1 MLLQLE
7 IDKRKK
13 EKEQGWKA
21 DLRSLLHLEALIQLV
36 WDETL
41 NTLFPWQTIGS
52 HKMEENETW
61 SDRKRDKKGEENLFL
76 LAFPLCISFF
86 QQSHEKGWLFFH
98 QSSGVSPFF
107 GQVYL
112 KISLIGYFEENH
124 SLLNNFW
131 KEWKEN
137 TYKGK
142 GKGLGRE
149 TKIVVW
155 KETTLASVKTDY
167 FEVSLLLSLK
177 IYFSINPVFLNW
189 AVSQQRAVLYVK
201 MTRMCPEV
209 PLIHSVIR
217 SLCESNLTE
226 LFNF

>member
-1 MLLQLE
+1 MVCLRLHHYGNSEPGLFLRPVLLQLE

-13 EKEQGWKA
+13 EKEQEWKA

-112 KISLIGYFEENH
+112 KISLIGYH
-124 SLLNNFW
+124 I
-131 KEWKEN
+131 
-137 TYKGK
+137 
-142 GKGLGRE
+142 
-149 TKIVVW
+149 KITRQVI
-155 KETTLASVKTDY
+155 LSVLRS
-167 FEVSLLLSLK
+167 VSNELK
-177 IYFSINPVFLNW
+177 
-189 AVSQQRAVLYVK
+189 
-201 MTRMCPEV
+201 
-209 PLIHSVIR
+209 
-217 SLCESNLTE
+217 
-226 LFNF
+226 